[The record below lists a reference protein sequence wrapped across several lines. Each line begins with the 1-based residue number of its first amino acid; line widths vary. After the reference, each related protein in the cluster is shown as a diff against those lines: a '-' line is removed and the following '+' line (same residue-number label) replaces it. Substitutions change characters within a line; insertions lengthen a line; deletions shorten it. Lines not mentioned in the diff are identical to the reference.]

1 MRMHPDLL
9 KQLANDHQRQM
20 LREAEGERLLM
31 RARPER
37 PRLAMRMRL
46 HLSALL
52 SSLAR
57 LAQPRDLAEEP
68 DTSMTQSLAQQ

>member
-20 LREAEGERLLM
+20 LREAEVERQLM

-37 PRLAMRMRL
+37 PHLAMRMRL
-46 HLSALL
+46 QLSALL
-52 SSLAR
+52 SS

-68 DTSMTQSLAQQ
+68 DTSMIPISCGML